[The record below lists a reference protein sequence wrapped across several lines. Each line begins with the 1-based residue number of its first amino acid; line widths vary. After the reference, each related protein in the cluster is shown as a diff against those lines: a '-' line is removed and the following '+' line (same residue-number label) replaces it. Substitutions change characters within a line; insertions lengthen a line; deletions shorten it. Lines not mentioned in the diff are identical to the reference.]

1 MVRIATGVAGLG
13 LSNACLTVLGLASPL
28 HGLREP
34 IVSDAAL
41 YVLQYST
48 VFDIDTLHFVPV
60 YSVFCISN

>member
-1 MVRIATGVAGLG
+1 MVRIATGVAGLRLG
-13 LSNACLTVLGLASPL
+13 NACLTVLGLASPL
-28 HGLREP
+28 HELREP

-48 VFDIDTLHFVPV
+48 VFDIDTLHFVSV

>member
-13 LSNACLTVLGLASPL
+13 LGNACLTVLGLASPL
-28 HGLREP
+28 HELREP

-48 VFDIDTLHFVPV
+48 VFAIDTLHFVSV